1 MPPSQTGKDFV
12 SENSRVQGWG
22 TFLQAAAQREGPW
35 LRGARGPGGPL
46 PAPWRAPAAGLGLG
60 SAPAGCFL
68 RLRPQRL
75 GAALIGVLEACRL
88 VSLGLTIVL
97 GVKGL
102 GVVSLAWDFCTPH
115 LLSSVQKL

>member
-22 TFLQAAAQREGPW
+22 TFLQAAAQREGLW
-35 LRGARGPGGPL
+35 LRGARGPGGLFLHPGGPRLL
-46 PAPWRAPAAGLGLG
+46 PATVS
-60 SAPAGCFL
+60 SAT
-68 RLRPQRL
+68 

-88 VSLGLTIVL
+88 VSPRLTIVL

-102 GVVSLAWDFCTPH
+102 GVVLLA
-115 LLSSVQKL
+115 